1 MTTTPVLDP
10 PNAAT
15 STTPSGGTST
25 GRKVLVAALVM
36 VAAQWGIRCWMF
48 LGRDY
53 FADDMRMLDLA
64 HESPL
69 FSPSYLLYD
78 YDGHFMPGAF
88 VLAGLVERTAGME
101 WWPAAISLMV
111 MQALASLALLR
122 LLRVLLGDRPLLLV
136 PLAVGLFTPMT
147 LGFITW
153 WASALN
159 SMPLQIGLAWFL
171 ADAVRLG
178 QTGRR
183 RYAVSGTAALALTLL
198 FYLKAVL
205 IPGIGF
211 VVVALVLLRE
221 GERSPV
227 AAAWRRARWLWV
239 GSVAVLA
246 CWALAY
252 LSTRQDDPVRGHDLN
267 EVVATVTSGLKVLAP
282 TVLGGPFRWDMFA
295 QSTPT
300 ADVPTWSV
308 VAGAVVLLGACAW
321 TSTRLR
327 GAPIVWAL
335 VLVTVAAGIVMA
347 GLGRSI
353 AGFGAALPLTVRY
366 FAIESVLLPVAV
378 ALLGSLPARGG
389 GRGDAGTG
397 GSLRRRWA
405 PPLTALLTGLF
416 IAVSLSSTFD
426 YARAWDE
433 DRTEAYL
440 GTARDSLAAAGP
452 APLLDQPLPRDVMWG
467 LLHPYNMAS
476 RAFAPLQDR
485 PEFASA
491 TTDLRMLDDDG
502 NLRRAEV
509 DGGVRLADGPVPG
522 CGWSID
528 PGSGTATALTA
539 AVMEWE
545 WTIEL
550 DVVADRDGTLLVEMD
565 GRRPVR
571 APVSAGTHTIWL
583 RLVGGG
589 AVLDMTAGTPGM
601 NLCVTGGNLGN
612 IDLQ

>member
-1 MTTTPVLDP
+1 MDTTPVLDP
-10 PNAAT
+10 PDVAAPT
-15 STTPSGGTST
+15 ASSGRPVT
-25 GRKVLVAALVM
+25 GRTVLAAALVM
-36 VAAQWGIRCWMF
+36 VAVQWGIRCWMF

-64 HESPL
+64 HEGTL

-88 VLAGLVERTAGME
+88 AVSWLVERTAGME
-101 WWPAAISLMV
+101 WWPAAVSLMV
-111 MQALASLALLR
+111 LQALASLALLR

-159 SMPLQIGLAWFL
+159 SLPLQIGLAWFL

-183 RYAVSGTAALALTLL
+183 RYAVSGTAALAVTLL

-211 VVVALVLLRE
+211 VVVALVLLRD

-227 AAAWRRARWLWV
+227 ATAWRRARWLWA

-246 CWALAY
+246 CWAAAY
-252 LSTRQDDPVRGHDLN
+252 LSTRTDAPVRGNDLD
-267 EVVATVTSGLKVLAP
+267 EVVATITGGLKVLAP

-308 VAGAVVLLGACAW
+308 VAGAVVLLVACVW
-321 TSTRLR
+321 TSARLR
-327 GAPIVWAL
+327 GAWAVWVL
-335 VLVTVAAGIVMA
+335 VLVTVAAGILMA

-353 AGFGAALPLTVRY
+353 AGFGAALPLTLRY
-366 FAIESVLLPVAV
+366 FALEAVVLPVAV
-378 ALLGSLPARGG
+378 ALLGSLP
-389 GRGDAGTG
+389 GRRDGRALTGHGLRPPWGT
-397 GSLRRRWA
+397 
-405 PPLTALLTGLF
+405 PLTALLTGLF
-416 IAVSLSSTFD
+416 VALSLSSTFD
-426 YARAWDE
+426 HARAWED
-433 DRTEAYL
+433 DRTADYL
-440 GTARDSLAAAGP
+440 STARTSLADAGP
-452 APLLDQPLPRDVMWG
+452 EPLLDQPLPPDVMWG
-467 LLHPYNMAS
+467 LLHPYNNAS
-476 RAFAPLQDR
+476 RAFAPLDDR

-502 NLRRAEV
+502 NLRPAEV
-509 DGGVRLADGPVPG
+509 STGAPLLAGPDAD

-528 PGSGTATALTA
+528 HGEGTATKLFGT
-539 AVMEWE
+539 VLVWE

-550 DVVADRDGTLLVEMD
+550 RVAADRAGELVVEMED
-565 GRRPVR
+565 EGEPVR
-571 APVSAGTHTIWL
+571 VPVSAGTQTIFI
-583 RLVGGG
+583 RVAGGG
-589 AVLDMTAGTPGM
+589 AVIRMTAATPGM
-601 NLCVTGGNLGN
+601 GVCVTGGNLGN